1 MTNPFALSAPA
12 PAPVAAPVAPTPA
25 PATAPALPTQP
36 TDVDPFDAPAPQ
48 RPREPRLQEM
58 YGRLLLIIPH
68 RLEEGIPNRLDPKG
82 GTQDRLT
89 ADVVILDGGPIHFG
103 GKPEKLPPIP
113 HDKVGQVPYRNE
125 KMFISAVGLISQCR
139 EALAKKVTQGR
150 PGMVLGRLMT
160 GQATGDQNA
169 PYLLVVAT
177 EADKAIARQYLTTVD
192 PFA

>member
-1 MTNPFALSAPA
+1 MSNPFALDA
-12 PAPVAAPVAPTPA
+12 PA
-25 PATAPALPTQP
+25 PATAPAAPAPATAPAPTIP
-36 TDVDPFDAPAPQ
+36 APSATEDDPFDAPAPQ
-48 RPREPRLQEM
+48 RPRGPRLQEM

-68 RLEEGIPNRLDPKG
+68 RLEEGVPNRLGKAGD
-82 GTQDRLT
+82 TQDRMT
-89 ADVVILDGGPIHFG
+89 ADVIVLDGGPISYG

-113 HDKVGQVPYRNE
+113 HDKVGTVPYRQE

-169 PYLLVVAT
+169 PYLLVPAT
-177 EADKAIARQYLTTVD
+177 DADRAIGRAYLVNID